1 MEDFDYD
8 GDFEYDGDAGSDDGA
23 GDEERPED
31 IVELDALS
39 ADGASDDGGLAGV
52 LGALS
57 FSSRRSG
64 ILEDPRLK
72 KLERADDEIFVRV
85 DNAVEERLSCD
96 VAEGRRALE
105 LAHARGDASES
116 IAWLSECLDMATSRL
131 SRHEEKA
138 QSRRQRWATEL
149 SRAAAYVL
157 GDPSSARKLARLI
170 RTLAAWAAPWSS
182 KRAPDEEE
190 IVQAA
195 CDLAARRFSR
205 RLASAVRAR
214 ARLAA
219 AVAMPGSTRVEELRE
234 RLRRRDKRALRL
246 EERLLYVAKP
256 ARLRWEGDEPVL
268 FIPTPPPVLG
278 FLDRLMELGIPRPN
292 LPWVEAELNDYI
304 VDKHFMEQFYVLAEP
319 IRGLWG
325 RAEPAADGYIR
336 PAVRLAITTLWEAR
350 YGAEPSVVSR
360 LLRELDDMEGEDLVG
375 GAVAGAHPEA
385 TPAARCAAQ
394 AIIRAIS
401 QGFLCHPRPAPPD
414 AARLLRG
421 VEDAIMAEAEAAS
434 KAARRDRQ
442 LERRRLRRAAEGGE
456 LPSESE
462 EKPVAGD
469 KRVATW
475 PAAGSGSSPKK
486 PKSAKG

>member
-205 RLASAVRAR
+205 RLASAPGPSTTCSCRGDARQHPRRGAPRAAAAPRQAR
-214 ARLAA
+214 AAA
-219 AVAMPGSTRVEELRE
+219 RGAAS
-234 RLRRRDKRALRL
+234 LRRQ
-246 EERLLYVAKP
+246 
-256 ARLRWEGDEPVL
+256 AR
-268 FIPTPPPVLG
+268 PPPLG
-278 FLDRLMELGIPRPN
+278 G
-292 LPWVEAELNDYI
+292 
-304 VDKHFMEQFYVLAEP
+304 
-319 IRGLWG
+319 
-325 RAEPAADGYIR
+325 
-336 PAVRLAITTLWEAR
+336 
-350 YGAEPSVVSR
+350 
-360 LLRELDDMEGEDLVG
+360 
-375 GAVAGAHPEA
+375 
-385 TPAARCAAQ
+385 
-394 AIIRAIS
+394 
-401 QGFLCHPRPAPPD
+401 
-414 AARLLRG
+414 
-421 VEDAIMAEAEAAS
+421 
-434 KAARRDRQ
+434 
-442 LERRRLRRAAEGGE
+442 
-456 LPSESE
+456 
-462 EKPVAGD
+462 
-469 KRVATW
+469 
-475 PAAGSGSSPKK
+475 
-486 PKSAKG
+486 